1 MCMVLLGATNRV
13 KQSFQLIL
21 QQTKHKG
28 TFKYI
33 TFKIQL
39 KKAFNFFSIESGKI
53 FINRN
58 LKYKN

>member
-39 KKAFNFFSIESGKI
+39 KKSF
-53 FINRN
+53 
-58 LKYKN
+58 